1 MSIFTYSCWC
11 IVLRCSVSNQGCKQN
26 EYCHSRVIFW
36 CMKLRC
42 SICNWK
48 CHWETMKLMC
58 FICIIFSC
66 FHFFQSLST
75 IFQASQDEFSVLPDF
90 GPKKVARAFEIF
102 HQPFCV
108 APSST
113 IVCKAYFWL
122 LNLRIWTYTT
132 YLELYHHFDMFFRFK
147 SMCFLSWPWQI

>member
-1 MSIFTYSCWC
+1 MQLKMSW
-11 IVLRCSVSNQGCKQN
+11 V
-26 EYCHSRVIFW
+26 
-36 CMKLRC
+36 
-42 SICNWK
+42 
-48 CHWETMKLMC
+48 TMKLMC
-58 FICIIFSC
+58 FIYIIFSC

-132 YLELYHHFDMFFRFK
+132 YLELYHHFDMFLGSNPCASCRDLDRYNTDGRFIWTYRNH
-147 SMCFLSWPWQI
+147 FW